1 MNRET
6 SIISLKQQAESY
18 LAEGKL
24 ELAKECYLEAIA
36 LSPNQAQLY
45 QKLGEVLSLQEKW
58 QEAVDAYCKSVKINP
73 NFAFSYHKLGEVLKE
88 LGCYREAIEAY
99 KSAIKL
105 KPEFPWSYHKLGE
118 VLIKLEN
125 WDEAILAYR
134 RFIEVKPNLFIAYK
148 NLGDALMKLSRWD
161 EALAVFQRAVEIEPN
176 SYWGNNNLGEVLVK
190 VSRFEEALAVF
201 KKAVKIKPNLY
212 FAYHNLGEALSK
224 LQRWDEA
231 VIRYKKAIEINSNS
245 YWSYNNLGDVLGEKG
260 EFEEAAMAYCQ
271 ALNLKPESLEP
282 YDKLRTNLTESEIF
296 DRIIIAYLAQKIES
310 VGWDFLSELGYN
322 YDLITESNIKEAIAH
337 YDNAIQ
343 QLNSEKTYDK
353 ILSAL
358 PLNPELYLHLGNLL
372 AAEKRLN
379 EAIIIY
385 ARGLQLEPNNNKIRE
400 KLEQQLSLK
409 ERLKKEL
416 LSSRK
421 ALELKRESFEA
432 YYNLGVAL
440 SQLQKWEEAA
450 DAYRRCL
457 NLKPDYINAYNL
469 LGEALEKRGL
479 KEEAIAYYE
488 RAIVLQPPRQ
498 GQLLTIPA
506 NQPIKVKFT
515 DFHQTFSYHRPSVV
529 TGLFDKYYNICVSD
543 DPDFLFYSVFG
554 NEHEKYDC
562 TKIFTTVENRHNYLD
577 YNGNRSRNGIRQI
590 DFRECDFAISHYYLE
605 DPRHYRMPL
614 YFRIEG
620 FEGMKKLKKN
630 DNIEEIIKSKT
641 KFCCFVYSNKT
652 AVRRINFFK
661 KLNQYKKVD
670 SAGKV
675 LNNTGFLAPR
685 GQKFFEFLRQYK
697 FIITFENYSDPGYTT
712 EKMFWPMRVR
722 AIPIYWGN
730 PWIDREFNSASFIN
744 CHDYARDEEVI
755 ARVIELDNNEEL
767 YRQVLAEPYF
777 QSNQIPESF
786 QIKNILNFFDKI
798 FQIKR

>member
-1 MNRET
+1 MVD
-6 SIISLKQQAESY
+6 ISNVKKQAEAY

-36 LSPNQAQLY
+36 LAPNQGIIY
-45 QKLGEVLSLQEKW
+45 HKLGEVFSLQKSW
-58 QEAVDAYCKSVKINP
+58 QEAVDAYCKAVNFNQK
-73 NFAFSYHKLGEVLKE
+73 FAFSYHKLGEALKE
-88 LGCYREAIEAY
+88 LGCHREAVEAY

-105 KPEFPWSYHKLGE
+105 NPEFPWSYHKLGE
-118 VLIKLEN
+118 VLMELEN
-125 WDEAILAYR
+125 WDDAIFAYR
-134 RFIEVKPNLFIAYK
+134 RFIEINPNLFVSYK

-161 EALAVFQRAVEIEPN
+161 EALAAYQRAVEIDHN

-190 VSRFEEALAVF
+190 VSRFEDGLAAF
-201 KKAVKIKPNLY
+201 QKAVKIKPNLY
-212 FAYHNLGEALSK
+212 FAYHNLGDTFSK
-224 LQRWDEA
+224 LKRWDES
-231 VIRYKKAIEINSNS
+231 IRRYKKAIKINPNS
-245 YWSYNNLGDVLGEKG
+245 YWSYNNLGGVLGEKG
-260 EFEEAAMAYCQ
+260 EFEEAAIAYCQ

-282 YDKLRTNLTESEIF
+282 YYKLRTNLTESEIF
-296 DRIIIAYLAQKIES
+296 DKIIIAYLAQKIEL
-310 VGWDFLSELGYN
+310 VGWEFLSKLEDN
-322 YDLITESNIKEAIAH
+322 SDLITESNIKEAIAY
-337 YDNAIQ
+337 YDDAIKQ
-343 QLNSEKTYDK
+343 PSSEKIYYE
-353 ILSAL
+353 IFSSL

-372 AAEKRLN
+372 AEEKGLN

-385 ARGLQLEPNNNKIRE
+385 CRGLQLEQNHSKIRE

-409 ERLKKEL
+409 ERLKQEL

-421 ALELKRESFEA
+421 ALELNRESFEL

-450 DAYRRCL
+450 DAYKQTIKL
-457 NLKPDYINAYNL
+457 QPNHINAYNL

-479 KEEAIAYYE
+479 KEEAIAYYKK
-488 RAIVLQPPRQ
+488 AIVLQPPRQ
-498 GQLLTIPA
+498 RQLLSIPA

-515 DFHQTFSYHRPSVV
+515 DFHQTFSYHNPSVV

-543 DPDFLFYSVFG
+543 DPDFLFYSVLG

-577 YNGNRSRNGIRQI
+577 YNGNQSRNGIRQI

-620 FEGMKKLKKN
+620 FEGIKKLKKN
-630 DNIEEIIKSKT
+630 NNIEEIIKRKT

-661 KLNQYKKVD
+661 KLNDYKRVD

-675 LNNTGFLAPR
+675 LNNMGFLAPR
-685 GQKFFEFLRQYK
+685 GGKFFEFLRQYK
-697 FIITFENYSDPGYTT
+697 FIITFENSSTPGYTT
-712 EKMFWPMRVR
+712 EKMFWPMLVR

-744 CHDYARDEEVI
+744 CHDYASDEKVI

-767 YRQVLAEPYF
+767 YREVLAEPYF
-777 QSNQIPESF
+777 KSNQIPESF
-786 QIKNILNFFDKI
+786 QIKNIVNFFDKI

>member
-1 MNRET
+1 VNRET
-6 SIISLKQQAESY
+6 SIISLRQQAESY

-36 LSPNQAQLY
+36 LSPNQAELY
-45 QKLGEVLSLQEKW
+45 HKLGEILSLQKSW
-58 QEAVDAYCKSVKINP
+58 QEAIDAYCQAVKINP
-73 NFAFSYHKLGEVLKE
+73 NFSWAYHKLGEALTQLK
-88 LGCYREAIEAY
+88 CHREAVEAY
-99 KSAIKL
+99 KIAIKL
-105 KPEFPWSYHKLGE
+105 NPEFPWSYRKLGE
-118 VLIKLEN
+118 VSMELEN

-134 RFIEVKPNLFIAYK
+134 RFIEIKPNLFIAYK

-161 EALAVFQRAVEIEPN
+161 EALAAFQKAVEIEPN

-190 VSRFEEALAVF
+190 VFRFEEALAAL
-201 KKAVKIKPNLY
+201 KKALEIKPNLY
-212 FAYHNLGEALSK
+212 FAYHNLGDALSQLK
-224 LQRWDEA
+224 KWDEA
-231 VIRYKKAIEINSNS
+231 VAQYKKAIEINSNS
-245 YWSYNNLGDVLGEKG
+245 YWSYHNLGEVLEEKG
-260 EFEEAAMAYCQ
+260 EFEKAAMAYCQ

-282 YDKLRTNLTESEIF
+282 YDKLRKNLTESEVF
-296 DRIIIAYLAQKIES
+296 DKIIIAYLAQKIELL
-310 VGWDFLSELGYN
+310 GWEFLSKLGYN
-322 YDLITESNIKEAIAH
+322 YDLITESNIKEAIAD
-337 YDNAIQ
+337 YDNAIK
-343 QLNSEKTYDK
+343 QLNSEKTYYK
-353 ILSAL
+353 ILSGL
-358 PLNPELYLHLGNLL
+358 PLNPEFYLHLGNLL
-372 AAEKRLN
+372 AEKKGLN

-385 ARGLQLEPNNNKIRE
+385 TRGLQLEPNRDKIRE

-409 ERLKKEL
+409 ERFKREL
-416 LSSRK
+416 LLSRK
-421 ALELKRESFEA
+421 ALELNRESFEL

-450 DAYRRCL
+450 DAYSQTIKL
-457 NLKPDYINAYNL
+457 QPDRINAYNL

-488 RAIVLQPPRQ
+488 KAIVLQPPRQ
-498 GQLLTIPA
+498 RQLLTIPA

-543 DPDFLFYSVFG
+543 DPDFLFYSVYG

-577 YNGNRSRNGIRQI
+577 YNGNQSRNGIRQI
-590 DFRECDFAISHYYLE
+590 DFRECDFAISHYYLKE
-605 DPRHYRMPL
+605 PRHYRMPL

-620 FEGMKKLKKN
+620 FEGMKQLKKN
-630 DNIEEIIKSKT
+630 NNIEEIIKRKT

-661 KLNQYKKVD
+661 KLNEYKRVD

-675 LNNTGFLAPR
+675 LNNMGFLAPR

-697 FIITFENYSDPGYTT
+697 FIIAFENSSTPGYTT

-744 CHDYARDEEVI
+744 CHEYASDEEVI

-767 YRQVLAEPYF
+767 YREVLAEPYF
-777 QSNQIPESF
+777 KSNQIPESF
-786 QIKNILNFFDKI
+786 QIKNIVNFFDKI
-798 FQIKR
+798 FQIQR